1 MKQLNRGSLL
11 DATRQKLWSLD
22 SHLCIRNS
30 RRRRIDYLSESLTWD
45 WAEFLILSRACWI
58 WGLLVLTWIIIHLFI
73 DFLAKIL
80 FKKIFTDGKRRRT
93 THSALAQAPNRVTD
107 LPQARQ
113 FPGCKPTLRLPSFV
127 ALATKDT
134 NMFKTQ
140 RNPKKTQRY
149 LPSMCFHFGRW
160 HIKNRR
166 WFPKGS
172 VWLVWKKG
180 RIPLVGFAPSWCSES
195 ACHSG
200 SWT

>member
-45 WAEFLILSRACWI
+45 WAEFLILSRGCWI
-58 WGLLVLTWIIIHLFI
+58 WGLLVPTWIIIHLFI
-73 DFLAKIL
+73 DSLAKIL
-80 FKKIFTDGKRRRT
+80 FKKYLPMGKGGGQRIAHWLKHPIESLTFRKLGNSQGASHHCTSRP
-93 THSALAQAPNRVTD
+93 LWP
-107 LPQARQ
+107 LP
-113 FPGCKPTLRLPSFV
+113 P
-127 ALATKDT
+127 
-134 NMFKTQ
+134 KTQ
-140 RNPKKTQRY
+140 TCSKPKETQRY
-149 LPSMCFHFGRW
+149 LPSMCFHFGRC

-180 RIPLVGFAPSWCSES
+180 AFHWLDLDRAGALK

>member
-1 MKQLNRGSLL
+1 M
-11 DATRQKLWSLD
+11 
-22 SHLCIRNS
+22 
-30 RRRRIDYLSESLTWD
+30 
-45 WAEFLILSRACWI
+45 SRACWI

-140 RNPKKTQRY
+140 RNPKIFAVNVLPLWEMTYKKSKMIPQRQ
-149 LPSMCFHFGRW
+149 C
-160 HIKNRR
+160 
-166 WFPKGS
+166 
-172 VWLVWKKG
+172 VTCVKKR

-200 SWT
+200 S